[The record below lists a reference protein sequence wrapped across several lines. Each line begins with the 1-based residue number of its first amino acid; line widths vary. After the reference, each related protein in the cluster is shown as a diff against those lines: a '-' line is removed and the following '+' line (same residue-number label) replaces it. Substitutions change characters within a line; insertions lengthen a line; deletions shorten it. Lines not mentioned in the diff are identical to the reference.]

1 MAKLT
6 SLAICLSDQFPE
18 TRTYVNCEG
27 LNTFMFAI
35 KQWNYGFVD
44 YILNLKRSDLQ
55 RVLSSNLIQS
65 PLHVA
70 VYYR

>member
-1 MAKLT
+1 
-6 SLAICLSDQFPE
+6 
-18 TRTYVNCEG
+18 
-27 LNTFMFAI
+27 MFAI

-44 YILNLKRSDLQ
+44 YILNLKKTDLQ
-55 RVLSSNLIQS
+55 RVLNSNLIQS